1 MGAIQKLRPLH
12 GVQSKP
18 LLGRALDELHVA
30 HLLAINLALLPG
42 GVHQAVR
49 RLHVDVIDSLLL
61 LFLLPEADICARSLA
76 IDRVLVVIFVGPRQ
90 SQVLIEALLT
100 LKGAQR

>member
-1 MGAIQKLRPLH
+1 M
-12 GVQSKP
+12 
-18 LLGRALDELHVA
+18 A

-61 LFLLPEADICARSLA
+61 FFFFPEADICARRLA
-76 IDRVLVVIFVGPRQ
+76 IDRILVVIVSPRQ